1 MVCLVEMIL
10 GRRERE
16 KERERERENGWKGYL
31 VGRGG
36 REENWWDL
44 SVFSLGLPKP
54 NLPKLGRL

>member
-16 KERERERENGWKGYL
+16 RDRRENGWKGYL

-36 REENWWDL
+36 RKENWWDM
-44 SVFSLGLPKP
+44 SVFFLGPPKP
-54 NLPKLGRL
+54 NIPKLGRL